1 MSRLWRDQIDVFL
14 APGRVNL
21 AHTSHGLKP
30 VKRPVVTEQVS
41 LPDAGQVAWEK
52 SLQRLDEMLSGS
64 AGAGMTVTL
73 SNHFVR
79 YAVLLP
85 QVEITTP
92 EEVFAYADFR
102 MHEIYGSR
110 VDHWVI
116 SISHWNPL
124 YGAIS
129 AAIPQEFMAK
139 MEEICERHMIRLN
152 GIEPYFTAVLD
163 RWGKG
168 LDRKKSYVAVIE
180 PGRLCIGVLEDNIWQ
195 NIRNQRILNN
205 AAAELWAALDQEAV
219 LSGQKEIIERV
230 FLFAPEHPPLVLP
243 PDCGW
248 QTVPLPTGNIPVPG
262 HYPKTFTAPAE
273 ENACHA

>member
-1 MSRLWRDQIDVFL
+1 MSLLWRDQIDVFL
-14 APGRVNL
+14 APGRIDL
-21 AHTSHGLKP
+21 AHTARGLKP

-41 LPDAGQVAWEK
+41 LPAEGQVAWEK
-52 SLQRLDEMLSGS
+52 PLQQLDEMLSGS

-73 SNHFVR
+73 SNHFAR

-85 QVEITTP
+85 QAEITTP

-102 MHEIYGSR
+102 MHEIYGAR
-110 VDHWVI
+110 ADHWVI

-139 MEEICERHMIRLN
+139 VEEICERHMIRLN
-152 GIEPYFTAVLD
+152 GIEPYFTAVLN

-168 LDRKKSYVAVIE
+168 LDRKKAYVAVIE
-180 PGRLCIGVLEDNIWQ
+180 TGRLCVGVLEDNIWQ

-219 LSGQKEIIERV
+219 LSGQKELIERV
-230 FLFAPEHPPLVLP
+230 FLFAPEHASFVLP

-248 QTVPLPTGNIPVPG
+248 QVVPLPAGNMPVPG
-262 HYPKTFTAPAE
+262 HYPKTFTGPAE